1 VIEHYLEEFGRA
13 LEDRG
18 VVGRARARVIAES
31 EDHLRELAAE
41 HGEGEAVARFGETR
55 ALAREIAAQLAT
67 TRTIRSTYATFA
79 ALVFT
84 AAAYIGFWAL
94 IRSGQPD
101 LFGGKHEVVGFLAAM
116 GLVLF
121 PQIAFV
127 SGGLALLRAFRRR
140 AQGVLSCE
148 ELDVIGRRSAVA
160 LAAGGLTAI
169 SMAVWAFEFG
179 EGAPGLALGAAGLVP
194 LAVALTALARASG
207 PQAVTGGPAEDVFD
221 DLRLERLRP
230 HPWRFALFVAAVLAV
245 AGLAFG
251 GPVQAA
257 FEATA
262 LLACFAVL
270 GRPLA
275 LR

>member
-1 VIEHYLEEFGRA
+1 MIERYLEEFGRA

-18 VVGRARARVIAES
+18 VVRGARARVLAES
-31 EDHLRELAAE
+31 EDHLRELAAA
-41 HGEGEAVARFGETR
+41 HGEDEAVARFGESH
-55 ALAREIAAQLAT
+55 ALASEIAAQLAT

-79 ALVFT
+79 ALAFT
-84 AAAYIGFWAL
+84 AATYVGFWAL
-94 IRSGQPD
+94 IRSGRPD
-101 LFGGKHEVVGFLAAM
+101 LFGGKHEVAGVLAAI

-140 AQGVLSCE
+140 GQGALSCE

-160 LAAGGLTAI
+160 VAAGGLTAI
-169 SMAVWAFEFG
+169 SMALWAFEFG
-179 EGAPGLALGAAGLVP
+179 EGARGLAVGAAGLVP

-207 PQAVTGGPAEDVFD
+207 PQAMTGGPAEDVFD
-221 DLRLERLRP
+221 DLRLERFRP
-230 HPWRFALFVAAVLAV
+230 HPWRFALLVAAVLAV
-245 AGLAFG
+245 AGLVFG
-251 GPVQAA
+251 GPIQAA

-262 LLACFAVL
+262 LVACFAVL